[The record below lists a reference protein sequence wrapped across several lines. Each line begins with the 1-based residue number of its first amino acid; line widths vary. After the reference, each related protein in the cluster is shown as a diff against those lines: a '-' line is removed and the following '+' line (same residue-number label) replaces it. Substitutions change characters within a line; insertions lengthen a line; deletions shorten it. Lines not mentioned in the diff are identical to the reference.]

1 MYGPRLGRGW
11 VAMPSATTKVHS
23 AARKRAD
30 RVLLER
36 YHRTGDRRVRD
47 ELVNRFM
54 PLARKLARRYCRGA
68 EPLDDL
74 TQVAA
79 IGLLKAVERF
89 DPSRGIAFTS
99 YAVPTITGELKR
111 YFRDHSWAVRPP
123 RDLQELTL
131 RVDQIATELT
141 RKLERSPTTAELSE
155 AAGLTD
161 EQLLEVIQARSARS
175 AVSLQASAG
184 ADGESGTLEDWIG
197 HDDGGIESAETHAIV
212 DALLTSLTARE
223 RAIVRMRFDK
233 DMTQVEIGAIVGVSQ
248 MQISRIIRQ
257 SLDRLRHVADHQ
269 QQAMAVPSRGS
280 SGY

>member
-1 MYGPRLGRGW
+1 
-11 VAMPSATTKVHS
+11 MPSATTKVHS

-184 ADGESGTLEDWIG
+184 ADGESGTLEAWIG
-197 HDDGGIESAETHAIV
+197 HDDGGIESAETHAV
-212 DALLTSLTARE
+212 LDALLTSLTARE